1 MTYLFKAVLVL
12 SVIWAGSASPAL
24 AFDVTGMNVREVV
37 KKANHASYYKGDD
50 GRAKVNMRII
60 DSQGR
65 ERAREFVILRKDND
79 QAGDEQIDGGQKFY
93 VYFNKPADVKK
104 MVFMVIKNM
113 DRDDDRWLYL
123 PALDLVKRIA
133 ASDER
138 TSFVGSHF
146 YYEDV
151 SGRGINEDNHEM
163 VEENDNFY
171 VVKSTPK
178 DPKSVEFSSYKS
190 WIHKATFLPVK
201 TEYYDDQGQKIRS
214 YTALKVEMV
223 SGHPTVTS
231 ASMEDNR
238 SGGKTLMNYSAVKYD
253 VGLPDEIFSERYLR
267 KAPIKYLR

>member
-1 MTYLFKAVLVL
+1 MTYLFKALLVL
-12 SVIWAGSASPAL
+12 SVFWAGSASPAL
-24 AFDVTGMNVREVV
+24 ALDVMEVV
-37 KKANHASYYKGDD
+37 KKANHVSYYKGDD

-60 DSQGR
+60 DDQGR
-65 ERAREFVILRKDND
+65 ERLREFVILRKDND
-79 QAGDEQIDGGQKFY
+79 QTDGGQKFY

-151 SGRGINEDNHEM
+151 SGRGINEDNHVL

-214 YTALKVEMV
+214 YTALKVEVV

-231 ASMEDNR
+231 ASMEDHR
-238 SGGKTLMNYSAVKYD
+238 SGGKTVMNYSAVKYD
-253 VGLPDEIFSERYLR
+253 VGLPDKIFSERYLR